1 MTRYPVWKTIL
12 LVLVTL
18 IGTVYALPNLYGDVP
33 AVQIATV
40 SGKPLR
46 ANFATQVH
54 NILTTEH
61 IGYHSSRLENRQW
74 VIRFQSENQQLKA
87 ASALKRALNPSG
99 QPPIYT
105 VALNLVSRTPSWLR
119 AIGAQ
124 PMALGLDLRGGV
136 HFLLQVDTKEAKRN
150 TLKRYLT
157 DISSL
162 LRNRNIH
169 YESRSVEGSALV
181 FTFPNR
187 AALGSARDAIGSH
200 YRQLKISNSSP
211 SSSVNAL
218 DVRLDPTQAKQ
229 VVDNAVKQN
238 LVTLRNRV
246 NALGVSD
253 SVVQRQG
260 ANHIVVELPGVQDP
274 TRVKELLG
282 ATATLEYRPVDG
294 DHSAE
299 EAVNSGIVPP
309 GDELFY
315 TRQGR
320 RPVLLKQNII
330 ASGSDLVSAAATYD
344 QDGNPAVSVTLDSAA
359 AERMLHFTERN
370 VGKPMAV
377 LYKESQVETRYD
389 KKGQPVRTR
398 KEISQV
404 ISVATVQGVFGKR
417 FQTTGLTSKEAH
429 DLSLLLKAGA
439 LAAPVDIVAE
449 RTIGPSLGAQN
460 IHEGAISVMVAFAL
474 VICFM
479 ALYYRVFGLFAD
491 FALLLNLVL
500 IVGGLSIMHATL
512 TMPGI
517 AGIVLTLGM
526 AVDANV
532 LINERTREELRAGM
546 TPFAALQAGY
556 ERAFIT
562 IADSNVTTLI
572 AAVVLFALGSGPV
585 KGFAVTLSLGIVTSM
600 FTAIVGTRTL
610 AYYAFRG
617 RKLKDLPV

>member
-1 MTRYPVWKTIL
+1 MTRYPVWKTVL
-12 LVLVTL
+12 LIVVTL
-18 IGTVYALPNLYGDVP
+18 IGTIYALPNIYGDVP

-40 SGKPLR
+40 SGRPLR
-46 ANFATQVH
+46 PTFGARVH
-54 NILTTEH
+54 SVLAADH
-61 IGYHSSRLENRQW
+61 IEYRSSHLENHQW
-74 VIRFQSENQQLKA
+74 LIRFLRENEQLKA

-105 VALNLVSRTPSWLR
+105 VALNLVSRTPGWLR
-119 AIGAQ
+119 IIGAG

-136 HFLLQVDTKEAKRN
+136 HFLLQVDTKDAKQN

-157 DISSL
+157 DVSSL
-162 LRNRNIH
+162 LRSRDIH
-169 YESRSVEGSALV
+169 YEDRRVEGSALV
-181 FTFPNR
+181 FGFPDR
-187 AALGSARDAIGSH
+187 ATLRNARNAIKSH
-200 YRQLKISNSSP
+200 YRQLEL
-211 SSSVNAL
+211 SSSIAGSGENSL
-218 DVRLDPTQAKQ
+218 EVRLNPGEAKQ
-229 VVDNAVKQN
+229 VVDDAVKQN

-260 ANHIVVELPGVQDP
+260 TDHIVVELPGVQDP

-282 ATATLEYRPVDG
+282 ATATLEYRPVDENH
-294 DHSAE
+294 DPE
-299 EAVNSGIVPP
+299 EAARSGIVPP

-315 TRQGR
+315 SRQGR

-344 QDGNPAVSVTLDSAA
+344 QNGNPAVSVTLDSAA

-377 LYKESQVETRYD
+377 LYKESQVETRYN
-389 KKGQPVRTR
+389 KKGQPIRTR

-460 IHEGAISVMVAFAL
+460 IHEGAISVVVAFAL

-491 FALLLNLVL
+491 FALLLNLIL

-610 AYYAFRG
+610 AYYTFRG

>member
-105 VALNLVSRTPSWLR
+105 VALNLVSRTPGWLR

-610 AYYAFRG
+610 AYYTFRG